1 VKRASRDVRLD
12 FVVEIS
18 PHDYLH
24 IDHVRDLS
32 LADLE
37 IGSSMLLTS
46 SFITFFQF
54 LKTIMS
60 NVCCVLNT
68 YSNVR
73 CVLNIYCPEP
83 PLFK

>member
-1 VKRASRDVRLD
+1 VLEIVKRASRDVRLD

-46 SFITFFQF
+46 SFITFFSISQDNYVQCLLRF
-54 LKTIMS
+54 
-60 NVCCVLNT
+60 
-68 YSNVR
+68 
-73 CVLNIYCPEP
+73 EH
-83 PLFK
+83 LF